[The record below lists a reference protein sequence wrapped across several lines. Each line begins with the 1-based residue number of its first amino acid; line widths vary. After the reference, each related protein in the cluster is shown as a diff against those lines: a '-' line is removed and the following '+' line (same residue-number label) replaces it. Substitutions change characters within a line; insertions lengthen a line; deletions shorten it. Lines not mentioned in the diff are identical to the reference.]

1 MSTSQSQATIN
12 CIINLC
18 TEKGYKHT
26 PNETVYS
33 EILTKE
39 DLTNVVNF
47 ITAGLVEGSI
57 SITDKSKEKWKV
69 GTDQV
74 DVKGLRRY
82 VVGLVNDRLRKAKA
96 LNGNVKY
103 EYKEPG
109 KLTMSKDPEL
119 KALNQT
125 MEITT
130 DPEHKKLIQ
139 VEIDRRQQELNKP
152 KKVEVDVSL
161 LPKHLRDK
169 LGL

>member
-1 MSTSQSQATIN
+1 MKTQSQSTID

-47 ITAGLVEGSI
+47 ITVGLVEGNI
-57 SITDKSKEKWKV
+57 SITDKSKEKWSV
-69 GTDQV
+69 GTDNC

-82 VVGLVNDRLRKAKA
+82 VVGLVNDRLRKSKV

-119 KALNQT
+119 KALKQT

-130 DPEHKKLIQ
+130 DPEHQKLIQ
-139 VEIDRRQQELNKP
+139 AEIDRRQQELNKP